1 MSEKSEFTVNVKVNG
16 LEDVEAL
23 RKAIEGI
30 FDHVHTHH
38 PGPGENR
45 YDVRVDSRAD
55 NAFGKAPDI
64 HPRFSIGDVVSLVSG
79 GPAMTVSAIDAD
91 GEVSC
96 VWFTPE
102 DERRSAMFQ
111 PDCLEF

>member
-1 MSEKSEFTVNVKVNG
+1 MSDESEFTINVKVNG
-16 LEDVEAL
+16 LEDVERL
-23 RKAIEGI
+23 SERIRDI
-30 FDHVHTHH
+30 ITTH
-38 PGPGENR
+38 G
-45 YDVRVDSRAD
+45 
-55 NAFGKAPDI
+55 NAEASSPS
-64 HPRFSIGDVVSLVSG
+64 PRFSIGDVVSLVSG
-79 GPAMTVSAIDAD
+79 GPAMTVSAIDTD